1 MIGLGKYRHMDL
13 GRPIASQETKTHANC
28 QTQIFEDNTCT
39 VSKNFGSTWKAYE
52 KIMLDI
58 PPLTTGGV
66 AASKSEDK
74 ADILNCW
81 FYSVFTDEDLLSIP
95 SRFLSCQIS
104 P

>member
-1 MIGLGKYRHMDL
+1 MHHEK
-13 GRPIASQETKTHANC
+13 PKTQEISEAHANY

-39 VSKNFGSTWKAYE
+39 VSKKFGSTWKAYE

-66 AASKSEDK
+66 TASKSEDK

-81 FYSVFTDEDLLSIP
+81 FYSVLTDEDLSSIP
-95 SRFLSCQIS
+95 SHFLSCQIS